1 MAIDVT
7 KLSQYVDETRK
18 ELILNTVLGAKSAS
32 LFNLQTGVKHQA
44 ALNLLD
50 TTIEFGDGSD
60 CGWDA
65 AGTSS
70 LSQRLLTVGQVKI
83 NTPFCEKKLLKVWA
97 GQDVKVAAGT
107 ANLPFEQE
115 FIKGVVDG
123 VKQENEI
130 AIWQGDTDSSLANLN
145 KYDGLIKVITDS
157 SVFIKPSETP
167 ATSVKACIDSVYT
180 SIPVKVLRKAS
191 VCMGEDAFRT
201 YVLALASANLY
212 NYKPEVGAEMELV
225 IPGTSTKVY
234 GLAGLNGTKTVIA
247 GVLNENIFYG
257 VDMEGDDEK
266 FDMWYSKDNQEFR
279 LVINFAA
286 GVQVAHPDE
295 IVMYTYA

>member
-44 ALNLLD
+44 HLNLLD

-65 AGTSS
+65 AGSS
-70 LSQRLLTVGQVKI
+70 ALSQRLLTVGQVKI

-130 AIWQGDTDSSLANLN
+130 AIWQGDTD
-145 KYDGLIKVITDS
+145 GLIKIITDS
-157 SVFIKPSETP
+157 SVFVKPSETP
-167 ATSVKACIDSVYT
+167 ATSVKACMDAVYT

-234 GLAGLNGTKTVIA
+234 GLA
-247 GVLNENIFYG
+247 
-257 VDMEGDDEK
+257 VDMEGDEEK

>member
-7 KLSQYVDETRK
+7 KLSQYVDEKRK

-65 AGTSS
+65 AGSS
-70 LSQRLLTVGQVKI
+70 ALSQRLLTVGQVKI
-83 NTPFCEKKLLKVWA
+83 NTPFCEKNLLKVWA

-157 SVFIKPSETP
+157 IVYVKPSETP
-167 ATSVKACIDSVYT
+167 ATSVKAAVDAVYT

-201 YVLALASANLY
+201 YVLALAAANLY

-234 GLAGLNGTKTVIA
+234 GLAGLNGTKTIIA

-257 VDMEGDDEK
+257 TDMEGDEER

-279 LVINFAA
+279 LVVNFAA

>member
-1 MAIDVT
+1 ML
-7 KLSQYVDETRK
+7 K
-18 ELILNTVLGAKSAS
+18 N
-32 LFNLQTGVKHQA
+32 QA

-65 AGTSS
+65 AGSS
-70 LSQRLLTVGQVKI
+70 ALSQRLLTVGQVKI

-157 SVFIKPSETP
+157 VYSLHQGSVTLHP
-167 ATSVKACIDSVYT
+167 VKLNAVDAVYNA
-180 SIPVKVLRKAS
+180 IPVKVLRKAS
-191 VCMGEDAFRT
+191 VCLGEDAFRT
-201 YVLALASANLY
+201 YVLALASANL
-212 NYKPEVGAEMELV
+212 
-225 IPGTSTKVY
+225 
-234 GLAGLNGTKTVIA
+234 
-247 GVLNENIFYG
+247 
-257 VDMEGDDEK
+257 
-266 FDMWYSKDNQEFR
+266 
-279 LVINFAA
+279 
-286 GVQVAHPDE
+286 
-295 IVMYTYA
+295 

>member
-7 KLSQYVDETRK
+7 KLSQYVDEKRK

-65 AGTSS
+65 AGSS
-70 LSQRLLTVGQVKI
+70 ALSQRLLTVGQVKI
-83 NTPFCEKKLLKVWA
+83 NTPFCEKNLLKVWA

-157 SVFIKPSETP
+157 SVYVKPSETP
-167 ATSVKACIDSVYT
+167 AVSVKAAVDAVYT

-201 YVLALASANLY
+201 YVLALAAANLY

-234 GLAGLNGTKTVIA
+234 GLAGLNGTKTIIA

-279 LVINFAA
+279 LVVNFAA

>member
-65 AGTSS
+65 AGSS
-70 LSQRLLTVGQVKI
+70 ALSQRLITVGQVKI

-107 ANLPFEQE
+107 ANLPFEQQ

-130 AIWQGDTDSSLANLN
+130 AIWQGDTDSSVANLN

-157 SVFIKPSETP
+157 SVFVKPSETP
-167 ATSVKACIDSVYT
+167 ATSVKACIDTVYT

-201 YVLALASANLY
+201 YVLALAAANLY

-247 GVLNENIFYG
+247 AVLDENIFYG
-257 VDMEGDDEK
+257 VDMEGDEER

-279 LVINFAA
+279 LVINFAV

>member
-7 KLSQYVDETRK
+7 KLSQYVDEKRK

-65 AGTSS
+65 AGSS
-70 LSQRLLTVGQVKI
+70 ALSQRLLTVGQVKI
-83 NTPFCEKKLLKVWA
+83 NTPFCEKNLLKVWA

-157 SVFIKPSETP
+157 SVYVTPSQTP
-167 ATSVKACIDSVYT
+167 AVSVKAAVDAVYT

-201 YVLALASANLY
+201 YVLALAAANLY

-234 GLAGLNGTKTVIA
+234 GLAGLNGTKTIIA

-279 LVINFAA
+279 LVVNFAA